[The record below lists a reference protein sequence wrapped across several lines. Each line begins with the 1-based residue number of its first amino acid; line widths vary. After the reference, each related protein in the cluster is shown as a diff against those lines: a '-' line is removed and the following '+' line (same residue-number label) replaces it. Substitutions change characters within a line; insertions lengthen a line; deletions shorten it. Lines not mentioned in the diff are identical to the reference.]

1 MAVEATLATRST
13 HELTARAV
21 DLLRLV
27 WEAFRRQD
35 PAPLA
40 AAERLLRSMRRS
52 YTTPGA
58 PPDQLITS
66 VADLLGSVRAM
77 AEESVPFTER
87 ALREI
92 NSLFDKGIELVECA
106 RDALATENRVLVRHI
121 LGSGTQYAQLASDYA
136 ITHQQRLVEGVCLPR
151 ASSVYLGMLE
161 HLKGVGWHARQ
172 ITEELALKRQIAE
185 EVTIR
190 RAPTIASH

>member
-21 DLLRLV
+21 DLLRLA

-35 PAPLA
+35 VAPLG

-52 YTTPGA
+52 YAPPGA

-66 VADLLGSVRAM
+66 VADLLATVRAM
-77 AEESVPFTER
+77 VEESVPFTDR
-87 ALREI
+87 ATREI
-92 NSLFDKGIELVECA
+92 NSLFEKGIELVECA

-121 LGSGTQYAQLASDYA
+121 LSSGAQYAQLANDYA
-136 ITHQQRLVEGVCLPR
+136 MAHQQRLAEGVCLPR
-151 ASSVYLGMLE
+151 ASSVYLGLLE
-161 HLKGVGWHARQ
+161 YLKGVGWHARQ
-172 ITEELALKRQIAE
+172 ITEELT
-185 EVTIR
+185 VR
-190 RAPTIASH
+190 RAPTIAAR